1 MSFWEYVAPWFSVRF
16 EQTSPEKFKRS
27 FVITALFP
35 LFSQLLDFIQTVN
48 KGGPLSWTVQQS
60 IEKVKENIQ
69 WRKTNENDVESWL
82 KDFFAK
88 KSKKDTDDG
97 FTDPAK

>member
-1 MSFWEYVAPWFSVRF
+1 MHCFPFF
-16 EQTSPEKFKRS
+16 
-27 FVITALFP
+27 LF
-35 LFSQLLDFIQTVN
+35 QLLDFIQTVN

-82 KDFFAK
+82 KDFFAQ

>member
-1 MSFWEYVAPWFSVRF
+1 M
-16 EQTSPEKFKRS
+16 
-27 FVITALFP
+27 
-35 LFSQLLDFIQTVN
+35 
-48 KGGPLSWTVQQS
+48 
-60 IEKVKENIQ
+60 Q

>member
-1 MSFWEYVAPWFSVRF
+1 M
-16 EQTSPEKFKRS
+16 
-27 FVITALFP
+27 
-35 LFSQLLDFIQTVN
+35 
-48 KGGPLSWTVQQS
+48 
-60 IEKVKENIQ
+60 Q

-82 KDFFAK
+82 KDFFAQ